1 MHVTCVHECNSAKHI
16 LNIIPDCVVWFHA
29 ALSWFRKR
37 HHRTL
42 MKSCLW
48 CDWIP
53 ISLAW
58 DHFTDPTPK
67 RKIIGAHATNKA
79 NHFINNKKLEVNDI
93 VDGQQRGPT
102 YLEQAVMR
110 VIFLPTA
117 A

>member
-1 MHVTCVHECNSAKHI
+1 
-16 LNIIPDCVVWFHA
+16 
-29 ALSWFRKR
+29 
-37 HHRTL
+37 

-102 YLEQAVMR
+102 YLDDGSQCR
-110 VIFLPTA
+110 HGCA
-117 A
+117 AELEICARSHIVVEAGSASPVAAQRRR